1 MSKQKAGERLP
12 YLLGKLKAP
21 RVLER
26 LEQTAA
32 LARGAQ
38 RSSPARGVLSV
49 PHTGPKRELEKHRF
63 RPVVKPFLHQG

>member
-1 MSKQKAGERLP
+1 MTKATKAAGERLP

-32 LARGAQ
+32 TARAGV
-38 RSSPARGVLSV
+38 RGGQSFIFD
-49 PHTGPKRELEKHRF
+49 G
-63 RPVVKPFLHQG
+63 